1 MRDACERPAALRQ
14 RKNDSLTVAR
24 HFRALVQFLGRPP
37 ANANSG
43 ACQHGGVREH
53 HAHDTPASISC
64 CSFCTYLFLCV
75 YSMICIALFAIFLA
89 VLCFSVTGFI
99 ILPTATTTTTYNRM
113 GNKESLGS
121 CSTTTTTTTTVV
133 SSYLNEI
140 SMGPPDAIL
149 GIAQAFRSCSD
160 PRKVNVCVGAYR
172 DASGKP
178 WVLPSVREAEM
189 RLLEENKEYL
199 PIEGD
204 AVFIAKALQFAYG
217 ENVPLERIASVQS
230 LSGTGACRGTV
241 SLLLLSPRPCV
252 CVCVCVLLD
261 ASLQHR
267 HTFCTHFFIAYTHL
281 LC

>member
-1 MRDACERPAALRQ
+1 VRDACERPAALRQ
-14 RKNDSLTVAR
+14 RKNKSDCRSSFPRPL
-24 HFRALVQFLGRPP
+24 QFLKCELEHLTHGCAHITFTTTR
-37 ANANSG
+37 
-43 ACQHGGVREH
+43 QHQLLLFLH
-53 HAHDTPASISC
+53 IS
-64 CSFCTYLFLCV
+64 FLCV

-89 VLCFSVTGFI
+89 VLCFSVTGFT
-99 ILPTATTTTTYNRM
+99 ILPTTTTTTTYNRM

-160 PRKVNVCVGAYR
+160 SRKVNVCVGAYR

-217 ENVPLERIASVQS
+217 ENVPLERIAGVQS

-241 SLLLLSPRPCV
+241 SLLLLLLLLLSPRHV
-252 CVCVCVLLD
+252 CVCVCAFGCFTTTQTHILY
-261 ASLQHR
+261 SLFYCI
-267 HTFCTHFFIAYTHL
+267 HTSFV
-281 LC
+281 